1 MKINHRLRRE
11 LPLYLMILP
20 PLLLLLV
27 YNYGP
32 MLGIVMAF
40 QKFDPALGFF
50 KSPWVGL
57 YYFQR
62 MLILPDVQRVVTN
75 TLFIASLKIVFDTVA
90 AILIAIL
97 LNELRNRHFKK
108 TVQTIIYYP
117 YFLSWVILG
126 GIFKDFLA
134 SDGIVNKML
143 SVFGVAPIR
152 FLSTASLFPWI
163 LVGTEVWQITG
174 FGTILFL
181 AAIVGISPTLYEAAS
196 LDGAGYFKRTWHVTL
211 PGMRTTIVVML
222 LLSLGSILNA
232 GFDQILNLYST
243 SVYSTGD
250 VIDTWVYR
258 AGIQQAQFSL
268 AAAVGLFRSVVSLVL
283 ISLGYYFAYKKA
295 DYRVF

>member
-1 MKINHRLRRE
+1 MKLDHRLRRE
-11 LPLYLMILP
+11 IPLYLMLLP
-20 PLLLLLV
+20 PLLLLLI
-27 YNYGP
+27 YNYAP

-62 MLILPDVQRVVTN
+62 MLILPDVKRVILN
-75 TLFIASLKIVFDTVA
+75 TLYIASLKIVFDTVA
-90 AILIAIL
+90 AIGVAML
-97 LNELRNRHFKK
+97 LNELRARFFKK
-108 TVQTIIYYP
+108 AVQTIIYYP

-126 GIFKDFLA
+126 GIFRDFLA
-134 SDGIVNKML
+134 SDGIVNRL
-143 SVFGVAPIR
+143 LGVVGISPIR
-152 FLSTASLFPWI
+152 FLSEASIFPWL

-181 AAIVGISPTLYEAAS
+181 AAISGISPTLYEAAS
-196 LDGAGYFKRTWHVTL
+196 LDGAGHLKQAWHVTL

-268 AAAVGLFRSVVSLVL
+268 AAAVGLFRSVTSLVL

>member
-75 TLFIASLKIVFDTVA
+75 TLFIASLKIIFDTVA

-152 FLSTASLFPWI
+152 FLSTAPLFPWI

-268 AAAVGLFRSVVSLVL
+268 AAAVGLFRSVVSLIL

>member
-1 MKINHRLRRE
+1 MKVGHRLRRE
-11 LPLYLMILP
+11 IPLYLMILP
-20 PLLLLLV
+20 PLALLLI

-32 MLGIVMAF
+32 MLGLVMAF
-40 QKFDPALGFF
+40 QRFNPALGFL

-62 MLILPDVQRVVTN
+62 MMILPDVGRVIGN
-75 TLFIASLKIVFDTVA
+75 TLYIATLKIVFDTVA
-90 AILIAIL
+90 AVVVAIL
-97 LNELRNRHFKK
+97 LADIRSARFKK

-134 SDGIVNKML
+134 VDGLVNRFL
-143 SVFGVAPIR
+143 GLFGVAPIR
-152 FLSTASLFPWI
+152 FLSTASLFPWV
-163 LVGTEVWQITG
+163 LVTTEVWQITG

-181 AAIVGISPTLYEAAS
+181 AAILGINPQLYEAAS
-196 LDGAGYFKRTWHVTL
+196 LDGAGWLRRTWHVTL

-222 LLSLGSILNA
+222 LISLGSILNA

-258 AGIQQAQFSL
+258 AGIQQAQYSL
-268 AAAVGLFRSVVSLVL
+268 AAAVGLFRSVVSFLL
-283 ISLGYYFAYKKA
+283 IAVGYYFAYKKA

>member
-1 MKINHRLRRE
+1 MKVGHRLRRE
-11 LPLYLMILP
+11 IPLYLMILP
-20 PLLLLLV
+20 PLALLV
-27 YNYGP
+27 IYNYGP
-32 MLGIVMAF
+32 MLGLVMAF
-40 QKFDPALGFF
+40 QRFNPALGFL

-62 MLILPDVQRVVTN
+62 MLILPDVGRVIGN
-75 TLFIASLKIVFDTVA
+75 TLYIATLKIVFDTVA
-90 AILIAIL
+90 AVVVAIL
-97 LNELRNRHFKK
+97 LADIRSARFKK

-134 SDGIVNKML
+134 VDGLVNRFL
-143 SVFGVAPIR
+143 GLFGVAPIR
-152 FLSTASLFPWI
+152 FLSTAPLFPWI
-163 LVGTEVWQITG
+163 LVSTEVWQITG

-181 AAIVGISPTLYEAAS
+181 AAILGINPQLYEAAS
-196 LDGAGYFKRTWHVTL
+196 LDGAGWLRRTWHVTL

-222 LLSLGSILNA
+222 LISLGSILNA

-258 AGIQQAQFSL
+258 AGIQQAQYSL
-268 AAAVGLFRSVVSLVL
+268 AAAVGLFRSVVSFVL
-283 ISLGYYFAYKKA
+283 IAVGYYFAYKKA

>member
-1 MKINHRLRRE
+1 MKIGHRTRRE
-11 LPLYLMILP
+11 IPLYLMILP

-27 YNYGP
+27 YSYGP
-32 MLGIVMAF
+32 MLGLVMAF
-40 QKFDPALGFF
+40 QRFDPALGFL

-57 YYFQR
+57 YYFKR

-75 TLFIASLKIVFDTVA
+75 SLYIASLKIVFDTLA
-90 AILIAIL
+90 AIVVAIL
-97 LNELRNRHFKK
+97 LSDIRNRHFKK

-134 SDGIVNKML
+134 VDGIVNRFL
-143 SVFGVAPIR
+143 GVFGVAPIR
-152 FLSTASLFPWI
+152 FLSNAPLFPWI
-163 LVGTEVWQITG
+163 LVITEEWQITG

-181 AAIVGISPTLYEAAS
+181 AAIMGINPQLYEAAS
-196 LDGAGYFKRTWHVTL
+196 LDGAGYFRRTWHVTL

-258 AGIQQAQFSL
+258 AGIQQAQYSL

-283 ISLGYYFAYKKA
+283 ISIGYYFAYKKA